1 MPRKKIGS
9 IHTAKNGARY
19 KITAKGARFVS
30 SGKKKAKR
38 RGGGLIGDAIR
49 GTGQVIR
56 GAVRVG
62 ARAVRSRARKVTS
75 RVKKMAT
82 KKNVRRVARGQA
94 KRIWRTSTPG
104 QVTALVRGNIGR
116 AKTGVK
122 VAKTGVKAINYLKK
136 QGGGVR
142 TGGKVRRKRVKR

>member
-1 MPRKKIGS
+1 MPKKKIGS

-56 GAVRVG
+56 GAARVG

-75 RVKKMAT
+75 RVKKI
-82 KKNVRRVARGQA
+82 NVRRVARGQA